1 MARMSP
7 DERRAAIVDAA
18 LAVMQR
24 RGIAATTVRDVAA
37 EMGTSSG
44 LVHHYYAS
52 MDDLLADAFQ
62 RAAGDDLRSTR
73 AALTAADPVGRL
85 SEFLASY
92 SRGDDDTTM
101 QLWLDAWADAVR
113 RPALQQTS
121 RRLNEDWHALL
132 VELIDEGVTDGSMTC
147 DDPNAAAWR
156 LLSMLDGL
164 ALQGVAHR
172 GAISPRDADTWARRA
187 AELELRLERGRLDAA
202 PLVPTATRRTAE
214 PEASPRMLTTS
225 RRSSPAARRSS

>member
-1 MARMSP
+1 MARMPP

-44 LVHHYYAS
+44 LVHHYYES
-52 MDDLLADAFQ
+52 MDDLLAAAFE
-62 RAAGDDLRSTR
+62 RAAGDDLRATR
-73 AALTAADPVGRL
+73 DALTATDPVGRL
-85 SEFLASY
+85 RQFLASY
-92 SRGDDDTTM
+92 SRGDQDATM

-121 RRLNEDWHALL
+121 RRLNEQWQSLL
-132 VELIDEGVTDGSMTC
+132 ADIIVAGVAERSMTC
-147 DDPNAAAWR
+147 DDPNAAGWR

-172 GAISPRDADTWARRA
+172 GAISPRDSEQWAARA
-187 AELELRLERGRLDAA
+187 AALELGLDPRVLAWRRPGPTNPA
-202 PLVPTATRRTAE
+202 SPGSGDTAT
-214 PEASPRMLTTS
+214 PRLS
-225 RRSSPAARRSS
+225 

>member
-7 DERRAAIVDAA
+7 DQRRTAIVDAA
-18 LAVMQR
+18 LVVMQR

-52 MDDLLADAFQ
+52 MDDLLAEAFE
-62 RAAGDDLRSTR
+62 RAAGDDLRAVR
-73 AALTAADPVGRL
+73 AALVGPGPMDRL
-85 SEFLASY
+85 QQFLASY
-92 SRGDDDTTM
+92 SRGDDNVAM

-121 RRLNEDWHALL
+121 RRLNEEWHALL
-132 VELIDEGVTDGSMTC
+132 VELIRDGVDDGSMTC
-147 DDPNAAAWR
+147 DEPEAASWR

-172 GAISPRDADTWARRA
+172 GAISPADSDRWVRRA
-187 AELELRLERGRLDAA
+187 AELELGLGPGRL
-202 PLVPTATRRTAE
+202 TR
-214 PEASPRMLTTS
+214 
-225 RRSSPAARRSS
+225 

>member
-7 DERRAAIVDAA
+7 DERRAAILDAA
-18 LAVMQR
+18 LTVMQR

-62 RAAGDDLRSTR
+62 RAAGDDLRVTR
-73 AALTAADPVGRL
+73 AALTAPDAIGRINQ
-85 SEFLASY
+85 FLASY
-92 SRGDDDTTM
+92 SRGDEDATM

-121 RRLNEDWHALL
+121 RRLNAEWHVLL
-132 VELIDEGVTDGSMTC
+132 VEVIDDGVADGSLTC

-172 GAISPRDADTWARRA
+172 GAISPGDADRWARRA
-187 AELELRLERGRLDAA
+187 AELELGLVRGTLD
-202 PLVPTATRRTAE
+202 PMTA
-214 PEASPRMLTTS
+214 
-225 RRSSPAARRSS
+225 RSGVG